1 VNDSVRRH
9 LLRQAG
15 IITRAQ
21 ALAAGMTARQIE
33 HLLSSREWLVAFT
46 GVYRLHASVPLPE
59 TRLWAAS
66 LWLGPSLL
74 LADEG
79 AAWWWGVLPDPPSR
93 WTFVGHSRRR
103 SHGDVWI
110 VDAFVDPQDRW
121 RHRGLPVL
129 SRPWCVLRAAASLER
144 ARAGSGIALI
154 DRAKQTRAL
163 RQADLQQAFERHQG
177 CWGSSTMRTLLARTG
192 DGAHSE
198 LERVAVRALR
208 DAGITGFEPNLTVR
222 LSDGGAVEIDIAFVD
237 RRIAIEL
244 EGFAFHSGA
253 TSFRRDI
260 RRLNRLMRDG
270 WTVRRF
276 SWDDVVGDPQGFV
289 DAVLELLAI

>member
-1 VNDSVRRH
+1 VNDAVRRH

-21 ALAAGMTARQIE
+21 ALAAGLTARQVE
-33 HLLSSREWLVAFT
+33 HLLSTREWLVAFT

-79 AAWWWGVLPDPPSR
+79 AAWWWGVLPDPPRR

-103 SHGDVWI
+103 SQADVRV
-110 VDAFVDPQDRW
+110 VDAFVHAQDRW
-121 RHRGLPVL
+121 HHRGLPVL
-129 SRPWCVLRAAASLER
+129 SPPWSVLRAAATLEE
-144 ARAGSGIALI
+144 ARPGSGVALI
-154 DRAKQTRAL
+154 DQAKQTRAL
-163 RQADLQQAFERHQG
+163 RQSDLRRALDRHPG
-177 CWGSSTMRTLLARTG
+177 CWGTSTMRALLARTG
-192 DGAHSE
+192 DGAQSE
-198 LERVAVRALR
+198 LERLAVTALR
-208 DAGITGFEPNLTVR
+208 GAGITGFTPNLTVR
-222 LSDGGAVEIDIAFVD
+222 LTDGQAVEIDIAFVD

-244 EGFAFHSGA
+244 EGFAFHSA
-253 TSFRRDI
+253 ASAFRRDL
-260 RRLNRLMRDG
+260 RRLNRLMAAG

-289 DAVLELLAI
+289 DAVLELLAV

>member
-1 VNDSVRRH
+1 MNDVVRRH

-15 IITRAQ
+15 TITRTQ
-21 ALAAGMTARQIE
+21 ALAAGLSARQIE
-33 HLLSSREWLVAFT
+33 HLLSTREWLVAFT

-59 TRLWAAS
+59 TRLVAAS
-66 LWLGPSLL
+66 LWLGPSVL

-79 AAWWWGVLPDPPSR
+79 ATWWWGVLPDPPAR

-103 SHGDVWI
+103 PPADVRV

-121 RHRGLPVL
+121 THRGLPVL
-129 SRPWCVLRAAASLER
+129 SRPWSVLRAAAALEKT
-144 ARAGSGIALI
+144 RAGSGIAVI
-154 DRAKQTRAL
+154 DRAKQTHAVQQRELQRAL
-163 RQADLQQAFERHQG
+163 DRHPG

-198 LERVAVRALR
+198 LERVAVATLR
-208 DAGITGFEPNLTVR
+208 SAGITGFRPNLTVR
-222 LSDGGAVEIDIAFVD
+222 LSDGSVAEIDIAFVD

-244 EGFAFHSGA
+244 DGFAFHSSA
-253 TSFRRDI
+253 SSFRRDL
-260 RRLNRLMRDG
+260 RRSNRLMADG

-276 SWDDVVGDPQGFV
+276 SWDDVVGDPQGFI
-289 DAVLELLAI
+289 DTVLELLAV

>member
-1 VNDSVRRH
+1 VNDAVRRH

-21 ALAAGMTARQIE
+21 ALAAGLTPRQVE
-33 HLLSSREWLVAFT
+33 HLLSTREWLIAFT

-74 LADEG
+74 LGDEG
-79 AAWWWGVLPDPPSR
+79 AAWWWGVLPDPPPR
-93 WTFVGHSRRR
+93 WTFVGHSRHR
-103 SHGDVWI
+103 SHADVRV
-110 VDAFVDPQDRW
+110 VDAFVHNQDRW

-129 SRPWCVLRAAASLER
+129 SPPWSVLRAAAALEK
-144 ARAGSGIALI
+144 ARPGSGIALV
-154 DRAKQTRAL
+154 DRAKQSRTL
-163 RQADLQQAFERHQG
+163 RQIELQHALDRHPG

-198 LERVAVRALR
+198 LERIAVAALR
-208 DAGITGFEPNLTVR
+208 SAGITGFEPNLTVR
-222 LSDGGAVEIDIAFVD
+222 LSDGRAVEIDIAFVG
-237 RRIAIEL
+237 RRIAVEL
-244 EGFAFHSGA
+244 EGFAFHSA
-253 TSFRRDI
+253 ASAFRRDL
-260 RRLNRLMRDG
+260 RRLNRLMADG

-276 SWDDVVGDPQGFV
+276 SWDDVVGDPQGFI
-289 DAVLELLAI
+289 DAVLELLAL

>member
-1 VNDSVRRH
+1 MNDAIRRH

-21 ALAAGMTARQIE
+21 ALDCGLTARQIE
-33 HLLSSREWLVAFT
+33 HRLSTREWLVAFT

-59 TRLWAAS
+59 TRMWAAT

-79 AAWWWGVLPDPPSR
+79 AAWWWGAVPEPPST

-103 SHGDVWI
+103 PPADVRV

-121 RHRGLPVL
+121 RHRGVPVL
-129 SRPWCVLRAAASLER
+129 SRPWAVLRAAGARER

-154 DRAKQTRAL
+154 DHAKQTRAV
-163 RQADLQQAFERHQG
+163 RQVDLQRAFDRHPG
-177 CWGSSTMRTLLARTG
+177 CWGSSTLRTLLARTG

-198 LERVAVRALR
+198 LERLAVSLLRRAGIGGFRPNLLVRLR
-208 DAGITGFEPNLTVR
+208 D
-222 LSDGGAVEIDIAFVD
+222 GGSVEIDLAFPD

-244 EGFAFHSGA
+244 DGYAFHSGA
-253 TSFRRDI
+253 TAFRRDL
-260 RRLNRLMRDG
+260 RRLNRLMADG

-276 SWDDVVGDPQGFV
+276 TWDDVVGDPQGFV
-289 DAVLELLAI
+289 EAVVELLAF